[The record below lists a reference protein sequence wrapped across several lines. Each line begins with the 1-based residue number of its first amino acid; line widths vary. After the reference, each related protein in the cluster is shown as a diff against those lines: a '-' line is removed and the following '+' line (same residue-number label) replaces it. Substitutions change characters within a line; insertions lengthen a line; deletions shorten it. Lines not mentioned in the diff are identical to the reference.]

1 MTDSDAEFAPTRVVL
16 VRHGESRT
24 TVDRVI
30 GGPRTCSG
38 LSDLGQR
45 QAERLR
51 DRLADTGEVTADA
64 LYASAYPRAIQ
75 TAEIIAPV
83 LGADVV
89 VEQGFGEHD
98 PGPDCD
104 GLTFTAFIDRYGMP
118 DWETDPH
125 AVTFPGGETVAEFQ
139 HRVGSTLAR
148 AVREH
153 AGGAIVV
160 ACHGGVIDAA
170 FRALLRLPA
179 HGTFELQTANTSL
192 TEFVQTRRGRWRLVR
207 YNDAAHL
214 AGLPDETPRAAP

>member
-1 MTDSDAEFAPTRVVL
+1 VTDPDAAFAPTRVVL
-16 VRHGESRT
+16 IRHGESRT

-38 LSDLGQR
+38 LSDLGRR

-51 DRLADTGEVTADA
+51 DRLADTGELRADA
-64 LYASAYPRAIQ
+64 LYASAYPRAIE
-75 TAEIIAPV
+75 TAEIIAPAIGAEV
-83 LGADVV
+83 L
-89 VEQGFGEHD
+89 VESGFGEHD

-104 GLTFTAFIDRYGMP
+104 GLTFNDFLDRYGMP

-125 AVTFPGGETVAEFQ
+125 AVTFPGGETVAEFH

-153 AGGAIVV
+153 IGGAIVV

-179 HGTFELQTANTSL
+179 HGSFELQTANTSL
-192 TEFVQTRRGRWRLVR
+192 TEFVQSGRGRWRLVR
-207 YNDAAHL
+207 YNDASHL
-214 AGLPDETPRAAP
+214 VGLPNETPRANP